1 MPEEAVG
8 LSSDESVVE
17 MWHPIKV
24 FFRCRAFF
32 QVFLALP
39 NIYDSLQLD
48 EIASSSCFLSFF
60 SKIRLLCPSD
70 CAKVFS
76 TLFFWENFPKKHGFF
91 GRIHFSWFMSW
102 LNVFIVF
109 SFRDTAALWPHL
121 QLSGGFLLTFQM
133 PNCSFSARFCLNIK
147 WLLSTSADISIVC
160 SLPYLSGFCHMLCSI
175 E

>member
-76 TLFFWENFPKKHGFF
+76 TLFFEKTFRKNTDF
-91 GRIHFSWFMSW
+91 
-102 LNVFIVF
+102 LEEFI
-109 SFRDTAALWPHL
+109 FRD
-121 QLSGGFLLTFQM
+121 S
-133 PNCSFSARFCLNIK
+133 CLDSTY
-147 WLLSTSADISIVC
+147 LLSFLFGTPLLYDRIC
-160 SLPYLSGFCHMLCSI
+160 S
-175 E
+175 